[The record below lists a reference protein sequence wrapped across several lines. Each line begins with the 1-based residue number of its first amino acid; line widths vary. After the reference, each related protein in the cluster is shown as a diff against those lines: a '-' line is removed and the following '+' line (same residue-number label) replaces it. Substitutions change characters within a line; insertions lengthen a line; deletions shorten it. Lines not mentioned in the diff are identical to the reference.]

1 MENNITKMDIEQEQ
15 NSIPTQKHNNIHIS
29 TPIKKKSISEKNPT
43 IEEETNDNK
52 NIIFGTKSDDI
63 KLENSNKKNTNK
75 RAHSF
80 PSGFEKESKKYNV
93 DLIIL
98 KLLSVRNKPK
108 KEVKLEYNEII
119 WLCEEVTKIFLYQP
133 VCLYLDS
140 PVNVC
145 GDIHGQYSDLIRL
158 FEEGGYPPEINYL
171 FLGDYVDRGQQ
182 SIETICLLFCFKIK
196 YINTFFLL
204 RGNHE
209 CATLNREYGFYDEC
223 KRKYNIKLWKKFVDV
238 FNCMP
243 YSAIVED
250 KIMFMHGGLSP
261 SLKKLSQLNEI
272 IRPTDVPDEGLLC
285 DLVWS
290 DPESNL
296 KGWEFN
302 ERGISYTFNERIVD
316 NFLTIHN
323 LEVLVRAHQVVEKGY
338 EFFNGRKCITIFS
351 APNYCGEFD
360 NAGAMLIINED
371 LVCSIKVFRPKTVKP
386 K

>member
-1 MENNITKMDIEQEQ
+1 MDSKMEIDQNI
-15 NSIPTQKHNNIHIS
+15 IPTQKHKNINT
-29 TPIKKKSISEKNPT
+29 TPIKKKSSSKEEDNTEDKKNLF
-43 IEEETNDNK
+43 NNK
-52 NIIFGTKSDDI
+52 SYDGN
-63 KLENSNKKNTNK
+63 LENTNKKNVNK
-75 RAHSF
+75 RAQSF
-80 PSGFEKESKKYNV
+80 PFGLESSQKKYNI
-93 DLIIL
+93 DIIIL
-98 KLLSVRNKPK
+98 KLLSVRNKAN
-108 KEVKLEYNEII
+108 KEVRLEYNEII
-119 WLCEEVTKIFLYQP
+119 WICEEVTKIFLNQP
-133 VCLYLDS
+133 VCLYLDT

-145 GDIHGQYSDLIRL
+145 GDIHGQYPDLIRL
-158 FEEGGYPPEINYL
+158 FEAGGYPPDVNYL
-171 FLGDYVDRGQQ
+171 FLGDYVDRGEQ

-196 YINTFFLL
+196 CSNNFFLL

-209 CATLNREYGFYDEC
+209 CASLNREYGFYDEC
-223 KRKYNIKLWKKFVDV
+223 KRRYNVKLWKKFVDV

-250 KIMFMHGGLSP
+250 KIIFMHGGLSP
-261 SLKKLSQLNEI
+261 FLNNLGQLNEI

-302 ERGISYTFNERIVD
+302 DRGVSYTFNEKIVD

>member
-1 MENNITKMDIEQEQ
+1 MDLEK
-15 NSIPTQKHNNIHIS
+15 NSFPTQKHNKIHIS
-29 TPIKKKSISEKNPT
+29 TPIKQKPSSDKNQI
-43 IEEETNDNK
+43 IEEKKEENDNK
-52 NIIFGTKSDDI
+52 NIIFGIKSDNN

-75 RAHSF
+75 RAQSF
-80 PSGFEKESKKYNV
+80 PSGFETVPQKYNV
-93 DLIIL
+93 DIIIL
-98 KLLSVRNKPK
+98 KLLSVRNKINK
-108 KEVKLEYNEII
+108 KVKLEYNEII
-119 WLCEEVTKIFLYQP
+119 WLCEEVTKIFLNQP
-133 VCLYLDS
+133 VCLYLDA
-140 PVNVC
+140 PVNIC

-158 FEEGGYPPEINYL
+158 FEAGGYPPEVNYL

-196 YINTFFLL
+196 YINNFFLL

-209 CATLNREYGFYDEC
+209 CASLNREYGFYDEC
-223 KRKYNIKLWKKFVDV
+223 KRRYNIKLWKKFVDV

-250 KIMFMHGGLSP
+250 KIIFMHGGLSP
-261 SLKKLSQLNEI
+261 LLHNLSQLNEI
-272 IRPTDVPDEGLLC
+272 MRPTDVPDEGLLC

-296 KGWEFN
+296 KGWGIN
-302 ERGISYTFNERIVD
+302 QRGVSCTFNERIVD

-338 EFFNGRKCITIFS
+338 EFFNGRKCVTIFS

-360 NAGAMLIINED
+360 NAGAMMTINED
-371 LVCSIKVFRPKTVKP
+371 LVCGFKVFKPKTIKP
-386 K
+386 KTP

>member
-1 MENNITKMDIEQEQ
+1 MEKNISKIDIEKN
-15 NSIPTQKHNNIHIS
+15 NSDSPQKTKIVRHP
-29 TPIKKKSISEKNPT
+29 TPIKHRASLQKEFDEIDMEDKQNNAILN
-43 IEEETNDNK
+43 
-52 NIIFGTKSDDI
+52 KSDDI
-63 KLENSNKKNTNK
+63 KLESSSNKTEKK
-75 RAHSF
+75 RAQSY
-80 PSGFEKESKKYNV
+80 PSGFENIPKKYNI

-98 KLLSVRNKPK
+98 KLLSVRNKK
-108 KEVKLEYNEII
+108 NKEVNLEYNEII
-119 WLCEEVTKIFLYQP
+119 FLCEEVTKIFLNQP
-133 VCLYLDS
+133 VCLNLES

-158 FEEGGYPPEINYL
+158 FEAGGYPPEVNYL

-182 SIETICLLFCFKIK
+182 SIESICLLFCFKIK
-196 YINTFFLL
+196 CSQTFFLL

-209 CATLNREYGFYDEC
+209 CASLNREYGFYDEC
-223 KRKYNIKLWKKFVDV
+223 KRRYNIKLWKKFVDV

-250 KIMFMHGGLSP
+250 KIIFMHGGLSP
-261 SLKKLSQLNEI
+261 SLKNLSQLNEI

-296 KGWEFN
+296 KGWELN
-302 ERGISYTFNERIVD
+302 DRGVSYTFNERIID

-338 EFFNGRKCITIFS
+338 EFFNGRKCVTIFS

-360 NAGAMLIINED
+360 NAGAMMTISDE
-371 LVCSIKVFRPKTVKP
+371 LVCGFKVFKP
-386 K
+386 KLTKT

>member
-1 MENNITKMDIEQEQ
+1 MELEK
-15 NSIPTQKHNNIHIS
+15 NSFPTQKHKNIHIS
-29 TPIKKKSISEKNPT
+29 TPIKQKPSSGI
-43 IEEETNDNK
+43 IEEEKEIEIDNK
-52 NIIFGTKSDDI
+52 NIIFGVKSDNI

-75 RAHSF
+75 RAQSF
-80 PSGFEKESKKYNV
+80 PNGFESIPKKYNV

-98 KLLSVRNKPK
+98 KLLSVRNKQK

-119 WLCEEVTKIFLYQP
+119 WLCEEVTKIMLNQP
-133 VCLYLDS
+133 VCLYLET

-145 GDIHGQYSDLIRL
+145 GDIHGQYPDLIKL
-158 FEEGGYPPEINYL
+158 FEAGGYPPDVNYL
-171 FLGDYVDRGQQ
+171 FLGDYVDRGEQ

-196 YINTFFLL
+196 YINNFFLL

-209 CATLNREYGFYDEC
+209 CASLNREYGFYDEC
-223 KRKYNIKLWKKFVDV
+223 KRRYNVKLWKKFVDV

-250 KIMFMHGGLSP
+250 KIIFMHGGLSP
-261 SLKKLSQLNEI
+261 SLKNLSELNEI
-272 IRPTDVPDEGLLC
+272 IRPTDIPDEGLLC

-296 KGWEFN
+296 KGWELN
-302 ERGISYTFNERIVD
+302 NRGVSYTFNERIVD

-338 EFFNGRKCITIFS
+338 EFFNGRKCVTIFS

-360 NAGAMLIINED
+360 NAGAMMTINED
-371 LVCSIKVFRPKTVKP
+371 LVCGFKVFKPKTIKP
-386 K
+386 

>member
-1 MENNITKMDIEQEQ
+1 MDSKMEIDQ
-15 NSIPTQKHNNIHIS
+15 NLIPTQKHKNINT
-29 TPIKKKSISEKNPT
+29 TPIKKKSSSKEEDNSEDKKNLF
-43 IEEETNDNK
+43 NNK
-52 NIIFGTKSDDI
+52 SYDGN
-63 KLENSNKKNTNK
+63 LENTNKKNVNK
-75 RAHSF
+75 RAQSF
-80 PSGFEKESKKYNV
+80 PFGLESSQKKYNI
-93 DLIIL
+93 DIIIL
-98 KLLSVRNKPK
+98 KLLSVRNKAN
-108 KEVKLEYNEII
+108 KEVRLEYNEII
-119 WLCEEVTKIFLYQP
+119 WICEEVTKIFLNQP
-133 VCLYLDS
+133 VCLYLDT

-145 GDIHGQYSDLIRL
+145 GDIHGQYPDLIRL
-158 FEEGGYPPEINYL
+158 FEAGGYPPDVNYL
-171 FLGDYVDRGQQ
+171 FLGDYVDRGEQ

-196 YINTFFLL
+196 CSNNFFLL

-209 CATLNREYGFYDEC
+209 CASLNREYGFYDEC
-223 KRKYNIKLWKKFVDV
+223 KRRYNIKLWKKFVDV

-250 KIMFMHGGLSP
+250 KIIFMHGGLSP
-261 SLKKLSQLNEI
+261 FLNNLGQLNEI

-302 ERGISYTFNERIVD
+302 DRGVSYTFNEQIVD

-338 EFFNGRKCITIFS
+338 EFFNGRKCVTIFS

-360 NAGAMLIINED
+360 NAGAMMTINED
-371 LVCSIKVFRPKTVKP
+371 LVCGFKVFKPKTQKP
-386 K
+386 

>member
-1 MENNITKMDIEQEQ
+1 M
-15 NSIPTQKHNNIHIS
+15 
-29 TPIKKKSISEKNPT
+29 
-43 IEEETNDNK
+43 
-52 NIIFGTKSDDI
+52 
-63 KLENSNKKNTNK
+63 
-75 RAHSF
+75 
-80 PSGFEKESKKYNV
+80 
-93 DLIIL
+93 IIL
-98 KLLSVRNKPK
+98 KLLSVRNKK
-108 KEVKLEYNEII
+108 NKEVKLEYNEII
-119 WLCEEVTKIFLYQP
+119 WLCEEVTKIFLNQP
-133 VCLYLDS
+133 VCLNLES

-158 FEEGGYPPEINYL
+158 FEAGGYPPEVNYL
-171 FLGDYVDRGQQ
+171 FLGDYVDRGEQ

-196 YINTFFLL
+196 CSHTFFLL

-209 CATLNREYGFYDEC
+209 CASLNREYGFYDEC
-223 KRKYNIKLWKKFVDV
+223 KRRYNVKLWKKFVDV

-250 KIMFMHGGLSP
+250 KIIFMHGGLSP
-261 SLKKLSQLNEI
+261 SLKSLGQLNEI

-296 KGWEFN
+296 KGWELN
-302 ERGISYTFNERIVD
+302 DRGVSYTFNERIID

-338 EFFNGRKCITIFS
+338 EFFNGRKCVTIFS

-360 NAGAMLIINED
+360 NAGAMMTISDE
-371 LVCSIKVFRPKTVKP
+371 LVCGFKVFKPKTTKP
-386 K
+386 

>member
-29 TPIKKKSISEKNPT
+29 TPIKKKPISEKNPT

-250 KIMFMHGGLSP
+250 KIIFMHGGLSP

-316 NFLTIHN
+316 NF
-323 LEVLVRAHQVVEKGY
+323 
-338 EFFNGRKCITIFS
+338 
-351 APNYCGEFD
+351 
-360 NAGAMLIINED
+360 
-371 LVCSIKVFRPKTVKP
+371 
-386 K
+386 

>member
-1 MENNITKMDIEQEQ
+1 MDSKMEIDQNI
-15 NSIPTQKHNNIHIS
+15 IPTQKHKNINT
-29 TPIKKKSISEKNPT
+29 TPIKKKSSSKEEDNTEDKKNLF
-43 IEEETNDNK
+43 NNK
-52 NIIFGTKSDDI
+52 SYDGN
-63 KLENSNKKNTNK
+63 LENTNKKNVNK
-75 RAHSF
+75 RAQSF
-80 PSGFEKESKKYNV
+80 PFGLESSQKKYNI
-93 DLIIL
+93 DIIIL
-98 KLLSVRNKPK
+98 KLLSVRNKAN
-108 KEVKLEYNEII
+108 KEVRLEYNEII
-119 WLCEEVTKIFLYQP
+119 WICEEVTKIFLNQP
-133 VCLYLDS
+133 VCLYLDT

-145 GDIHGQYSDLIRL
+145 GDIHGQYPDLIRL
-158 FEEGGYPPEINYL
+158 FEAGGYPPDVNYL
-171 FLGDYVDRGQQ
+171 FLGDYVDRGEQ

-196 YINTFFLL
+196 CSNNFFLL

-209 CATLNREYGFYDEC
+209 CASLNREYGFYDEC
-223 KRKYNIKLWKKFVDV
+223 KRRYNIKLWKKFVDV

-250 KIMFMHGGLSP
+250 KIIFMHGGLSP
-261 SLKKLSQLNEI
+261 FLNNLGQLNEI

-302 ERGISYTFNERIVD
+302 DRGVSYTFNEKIVD

-338 EFFNGRKCITIFS
+338 EFFNGRKCVTIFS

-360 NAGAMLIINED
+360 NAGAMMTINED
-371 LVCSIKVFRPKTVKP
+371 LVCGFKVFKPKTQKP
-386 K
+386 

>member
-1 MENNITKMDIEQEQ
+1 MEKDMEQKMDLEK
-15 NSIPTQKHNNIHIS
+15 NSIPTQKHKTIRQP
-29 TPIKKKSISEKNPT
+29 TPIKKRSTLSKETEDIEMEDKTNISKNK
-43 IEEETNDNK
+43 I
-52 NIIFGTKSDDI
+52 DDI
-63 KLENSNKKNTNK
+63 KEGPNTNK
-75 RAHSF
+75 KRAQSY
-80 PSGFEKESKKYNV
+80 PSGFENIPKKYNV

-98 KLLSVRNKPK
+98 KLLSVRNKK
-108 KEVKLEYNEII
+108 NKEVKLEYNEII
-119 WLCEEVTKIFLYQP
+119 WLCEEVTKIFMNQP
-133 VCLYLDS
+133 VCLNLEA

-158 FEEGGYPPEINYL
+158 FEAGGYPPEVNYL
-171 FLGDYVDRGQQ
+171 FLGDYVDRGEQ

-196 YINTFFLL
+196 CTQTFFLL

-209 CATLNREYGFYDEC
+209 CASLNREYGFYDEC
-223 KRKYNIKLWKKFVDV
+223 KRRYNVKLWKKFVDV

-243 YSAIVED
+243 YTAIVED
-250 KIMFMHGGLSP
+250 KMIFMHGGLSP
-261 SLKKLSQLNEI
+261 SLKSLAQLNEI

-296 KGWEFN
+296 KGWEIN
-302 ERGISYTFNERIVD
+302 NRGVSYTFNEKIVD

-338 EFFNGRKCITIFS
+338 EFFNGRKCVTIFS

-360 NAGAMLIINED
+360 NAGAMMTISSD
-371 LVCSIKVFRPKTVKP
+371 LVCGFKVFKPKTSKP
-386 K
+386 

>member
-1 MENNITKMDIEQEQ
+1 MDSKMEIDQNI
-15 NSIPTQKHNNIHIS
+15 IPTQKHKNINT
-29 TPIKKKSISEKNPT
+29 TPIKKKSSSKEEDNSEDKKNLF
-43 IEEETNDNK
+43 NNK
-52 NIIFGTKSDDI
+52 SYDGN
-63 KLENSNKKNTNK
+63 LENTNKKNVNK
-75 RAHSF
+75 RAQSF
-80 PSGFEKESKKYNV
+80 PFGLESSQKKYNI
-93 DLIIL
+93 DIIIL
-98 KLLSVRNKPK
+98 KLLSVRNKAN
-108 KEVKLEYNEII
+108 KEVRLEYNEII
-119 WLCEEVTKIFLYQP
+119 WICEEVTKIFLNQP
-133 VCLYLDS
+133 VCLYLDT

-145 GDIHGQYSDLIRL
+145 GDIHGQYPDLIRL
-158 FEEGGYPPEINYL
+158 FEAGGYPPDVNYL
-171 FLGDYVDRGQQ
+171 FLGDYVDRGEQ

-196 YINTFFLL
+196 CSNNFFLL

-209 CATLNREYGFYDEC
+209 CASLNREYGFYDEC
-223 KRKYNIKLWKKFVDV
+223 KRRYNIKLWKKFVDV

-250 KIMFMHGGLSP
+250 KIIFMHGGLSP
-261 SLKKLSQLNEI
+261 FLNNLGQLNEI

-302 ERGISYTFNERIVD
+302 DRGVSYTFNEKIVD

-338 EFFNGRKCITIFS
+338 EFFNGRKCVTIFS

-360 NAGAMLIINED
+360 NAGAMMTINED
-371 LVCSIKVFRPKTVKP
+371 LVCGFKVFKPKTQKP
-386 K
+386 

>member
-1 MENNITKMDIEQEQ
+1 MELEN
-15 NSIPTQKHNNIHIS
+15 NSIPTQKHKNSKIS
-29 TPIKKKSISEKNPT
+29 TPIKQKPSSDKNQI
-43 IEEETNDNK
+43 IEEEIETNDNK
-52 NIIFGTKSDDI
+52 NIIFGIKSDDI
-63 KLENSNKKNTNK
+63 KLEKSNKKNTNK
-75 RAHSF
+75 RAQSF
-80 PSGFEKESKKYNV
+80 PSGFETVPKKYNV

-98 KLLSVRNKPK
+98 KLLSVRNKINK
-108 KEVKLEYNEII
+108 KVKLEYNEII
-119 WLCEEVTKIFLYQP
+119 WLCEEVTKIFLNQP
-133 VCLYLDS
+133 VCLYLDA

-158 FEEGGYPPEINYL
+158 FEAGGYPPEVNYL

-196 YINTFFLL
+196 CINNFFLL

-223 KRKYNIKLWKKFVDV
+223 KRRYNIKLWKKFVDV

-250 KIMFMHGGLSP
+250 KIIFMHGGLSP
-261 SLKKLSQLNEI
+261 ILQNLSQLNEI
-272 IRPTDVPDEGLLC
+272 MRPTDVPDEGLLC

-296 KGWEFN
+296 KGWGIN
-302 ERGISYTFNERIVD
+302 SRGVSCTFNERIVD

-338 EFFNGRKCITIFS
+338 EFFNGRKCVTIFS

-360 NAGAMLIINED
+360 NAGAMMTINED
-371 LVCSIKVFRPKTVKP
+371 LVCGFKVFKPKTIKP
-386 K
+386 IKP

>member
-1 MENNITKMDIEQEQ
+1 MEITKIDINQ
-15 NSIPTQKHNNIHIS
+15 NSIPTQRHKNTRLPTRIKHRS
-29 TPIKKKSISEKNPT
+29 SSEKDSL
-43 IEEETNDNK
+43 EEEKLQNNCNLFENNK
-52 NIIFGTKSDDI
+52 DEI
-63 KLENSNKKNTNK
+63 KLEKGSNKKINK
-75 RAHSF
+75 RAQSF
-80 PSGFEKESKKYNV
+80 PNGFEEAPKKYNI
-93 DLIIL
+93 DMIIL
-98 KLLSVRNKPK
+98 KLLSVRNKK
-108 KEVKLEYNEII
+108 NKEVKLEYNEMT
-119 WLCEEVTKIFLYQP
+119 WLCEEVTKIFLNQP
-133 VCLYLDS
+133 VCLYLET

-158 FEEGGYPPEINYL
+158 FEAGGYPTDVNYL
-171 FLGDYVDRGQQ
+171 FLGDYVDRGEQ

-196 YINTFFLL
+196 CSNNFFLL

-209 CATLNREYGFYDEC
+209 CASLNREYGFYDEC
-223 KRKYNIKLWKKFVDV
+223 KRRYNVKLWKKFVDV

-250 KIMFMHGGLSP
+250 KIIFMHGGLSP
-261 SLKKLSQLNEI
+261 SLKNLGQLNEI

-296 KGWEFN
+296 KGWELN
-302 ERGISYTFNERIVD
+302 DRGVSYTFNEKIVD

-338 EFFNGRKCITIFS
+338 EFFNGRKCVTIFS

-360 NAGAMLIINED
+360 NAGAMMIINED
-371 LVCSIKVFRPKTVKP
+371 LVCGFKVFKPKTTKP
-386 K
+386 

>member
-1 MENNITKMDIEQEQ
+1 MEIEQ
-15 NSIPTQKHNNIHIS
+15 NSIPTQKYKNINT
-29 TPIKKKSISEKNPT
+29 TPIKKKSSSKEEDNSEDKKNLF
-43 IEEETNDNK
+43 NNK
-52 NIIFGTKSDDI
+52 SYDGN
-63 KLENSNKKNTNK
+63 LENTNKKNVNK
-75 RAHSF
+75 RAQSF
-80 PSGFEKESKKYNV
+80 PFGLASSQKKYNI
-93 DLIIL
+93 DIIIL
-98 KLLSVRNKPK
+98 KLLSVRNKAN
-108 KEVKLEYNEII
+108 KEVRLEYNEII
-119 WLCEEVTKIFLYQP
+119 WLCEEVTKIFLNQP
-133 VCLYLDS
+133 VCLYLDT

-145 GDIHGQYSDLIRL
+145 GDIHGQYPDLIRL
-158 FEEGGYPPEINYL
+158 FEAGGYPPDVNYL
-171 FLGDYVDRGQQ
+171 FLGDYVDRGEQ

-196 YINTFFLL
+196 CSNNFFLL

-209 CATLNREYGFYDEC
+209 CASLNREYGFYDEC
-223 KRKYNIKLWKKFVDV
+223 KRRYNVKLWKKFVDV

-250 KIMFMHGGLSP
+250 KIIFMHGGLSP
-261 SLKKLSQLNEI
+261 FLNNLGQLNEI

-302 ERGISYTFNERIVD
+302 DRGVSYTFNEQIVD

-338 EFFNGRKCITIFS
+338 EFFNGRKCVTIFS

-360 NAGAMLIINED
+360 NAGAMMTINED
-371 LVCSIKVFRPKTVKP
+371 LVCGFKVFKPKTQKP
-386 K
+386 

>member
-1 MENNITKMDIEQEQ
+1 MDNNSSKMDIDQ
-15 NSIPTQKHNNIHIS
+15 NIIPTQRHKNINT
-29 TPIKKKSISEKNPT
+29 TPIKKKSSYKEEDNSEGKKNLF
-43 IEEETNDNK
+43 NNK
-52 NIIFGTKSDDI
+52 SCDGN
-63 KLENSNKKNTNK
+63 LENSNKKNVNK
-75 RAHSF
+75 RAQSF
-80 PSGFEKESKKYNV
+80 PFGLESSQKKYNI
-93 DLIIL
+93 DIIIL
-98 KLLSVRNKPK
+98 KLLSVRNKAN
-108 KEVKLEYNEII
+108 KEVRLEYNEII
-119 WLCEEVTKIFLYQP
+119 WICEEVTKIFLNQP
-133 VCLYLDS
+133 VCLYLDT

-145 GDIHGQYSDLIRL
+145 GDIHGQYPDLIRL
-158 FEEGGYPPEINYL
+158 FEAGGYPPDVNYL
-171 FLGDYVDRGQQ
+171 FLGDYVDRGEQ

-196 YINTFFLL
+196 CSNNFFLL

-209 CATLNREYGFYDEC
+209 CASLNREYGFYDEC
-223 KRKYNIKLWKKFVDV
+223 KRRYNVKLWKKFVDV

-250 KIMFMHGGLSP
+250 KIIFMHGGLSP
-261 SLKKLSQLNEI
+261 FLNNLGQLNEI

-302 ERGISYTFNERIVD
+302 DRGVSYTFNEKIVD

-338 EFFNGRKCITIFS
+338 EFFNGRKCVTIFS

-360 NAGAMLIINED
+360 NAGAMMTINED
-371 LVCSIKVFRPKTVKP
+371 LVCGFKVFKPKTQKP
-386 K
+386 